1 MTTRQATSHAFEVD
15 NVRYHDQTKLTPS
28 VCHQMAAQMKLR
40 LKGELC
46 HGGTSAQKRKKGGAM
61 VWVEEELDQSF
72 SLLSFSSFFRS
83 QS

>member
-1 MTTRQATSHAFEVD
+1 
-15 NVRYHDQTKLTPS
+15 
-28 VCHQMAAQMKLR
+28 MAAQMKLR